1 MLSIAGLLHTDDGWV
16 IYPDGTRLRAISGG
30 GGKAPKVPAPPAPT
44 PQEIA
49 IQEEQVKVLKMQVA
63 ALERQNEIQGAIPS
77 SEISAAMREQLGVQR
92 EQLGLIREEVQRA
105 RARGPVEEALE
116 LEKLRVAERQ
126 LKVTEQQFAV
136 AERGMKLQDALQPF
150 VLQSMRLLE
159 EPGGTIRRMTE
170 DEYVATL
177 SPNERSSYENLQL
190 GLERER
196 RALKGELPLS
206 EAGQRQ
212 KRDEFTAFK
221 EQMARSGNPI
231 EGDTPESA
239 STTTTAGAQ
248 ALKAFTERWGLV
260 QEAERRG
267 ELTAGSQA
275 VLARMGIASDIGA
288 RAREGMLG
296 AVPSYGIPST
306 YLGQVGGRGGA
317 LGGTG
322 GLVGI
327 PQHLAFGAV
336 SPDFQGAL
344 QPFQLQRAAT
354 IQNQMANAQLAMQ
367 HAAGQREVGSAIGT
381 GVGTALGLGLGAF
394 LGPAAFP
401 SLALTPLK
409 GALLGGAMGGAF
421 GGGIGRI
428 TSSPDVKKDIRRAG
442 RREDKR
448 ALQMVKDLDGF
459 TFRYKDEDDHA
470 PKRMGMMADRAPRE
484 LVSPDGRAIDV
495 GRTLGMLT
503 AATRELARRKGR

>member
-30 GGKAPKVPAPPAPT
+30 GGKAPKVPAPPPPSQA
-44 PQEIA
+44 EIEM
-49 IQEEQVKVLKMQVA
+49 QQEQVKVLKLQVA
-63 ALERQNEIQGAIPS
+63 ALERQNEIQAAIPS
-77 SEISAAMREQLGVQR
+77 ADISASLRDSLKTQQEQLAF
-92 EQLGLIREEVQRA
+92 IREEAQRA
-105 RARGPVEEALE
+105 RARGPVEEAIE
-116 LEKLRVAERQ
+116 LQRLGVAERQ
-126 LKVTEQQFAV
+126 LKVTEQQLAV
-136 AERGMKLQDALQPF
+136 AERGMNLQDALKPF
-150 VLQSMRLLE
+150 VLGSMRLLE

-296 AVPSYGIPST
+296 VVPSYGIPST

-317 LGGTG
+317 LGGAG

-327 PQHLAFGAV
+327 PQQLAFGAV

-354 IQNQMANAQLAMQ
+354 IENQMANAQLAMQ

-394 LGPAAFP
+394 LGPAA
-401 SLALTPLK
+401 LGMTALK
-409 GALLGGAMGGAF
+409 GALLGGGIGGAF
-421 GGGIGRI
+421 GGGVGRLG
-428 TSSPDVKKDIRRAG
+428 SSPDVKKDIRRAG

-459 TFRYKDEDDHA
+459 TFRYKDEDDRA